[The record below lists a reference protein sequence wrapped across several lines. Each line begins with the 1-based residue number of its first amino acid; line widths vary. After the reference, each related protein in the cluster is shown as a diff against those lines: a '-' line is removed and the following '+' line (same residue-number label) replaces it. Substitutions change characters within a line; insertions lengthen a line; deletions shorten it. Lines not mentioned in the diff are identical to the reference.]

1 MKNIFILIVI
11 VFSTVN
17 TVKGQKSKG
26 FPKIETEIIGQSKLS
41 VYYQLNDNSTN
52 QKKSG
57 ETVLQIL
64 DSKSK
69 YVDVTED
76 KMIDYNNKHFLGTV
90 SNENFGEALKLL
102 KQYVFSGT
110 IIKDF
115 EKSKVIIHRDISGYK
130 FQYEEG
136 IPKIEWKI
144 GKEQKEILG
153 YQCTKATAKFRGRDY
168 IAWYASE
175 LPISDGPFLFTGL
188 PGLILE
194 VRDTK
199 NEYVFMANG
208 VERKNE
214 DVYIALYPKVTKTDR
229 ESFRRGDKNDHLDP
243 GASLQG
249 KIYTEPGKMANTS
262 GMKSIPYNPIELE

>member
-1 MKNIFILIVI
+1 MKKILNLMYLCFIV
-11 VFSTVN
+11 VNNVSAQST
-17 TVKGQKSKG
+17 KG

-41 VYYQLNDNSTN
+41 VYYQLDDNSTN
-52 QKKSG
+52 KKKSG

-69 YVDVTED
+69 YFDVVESD
-76 KMIDYNNKHFLGTV
+76 AIAYNNAALTGELNKDNIAEGLKV
-90 SNENFGEALKLL
+90 FGK
-102 KQYVFSGT
+102 YVYKGV
-110 IIKDF
+110 ILKDF
-115 EKSKVIIHRDISGYK
+115 STSKVVVNDLIGGKR
-130 FQYEEG
+130 FEYEES

-168 IAWYASE
+168 VVWYTDD

-199 NEYVFMANG
+199 NAYAFIANRI
-208 VERKNE
+208 ENKNE
-214 DVYIALYPKVTKTDR
+214 EVFLTIHPKVTKTDR
-229 ESFRRGDKNDHLDP
+229 GSFRRGDKNDHLDP

-249 KIYTEPGKMANTS
+249 KIYTEPGKVTNIS